1 MTIQSSLVKNKLYS
15 SVKTSAICWQLG
27 RGGFAVD
34 CNFTNYYLLI
44 LGSNPSSCSF
54 CLSHMLLTIR
64 RVHYIPCGELTE
76 LSLAAQID
84 DNSTE
89 NVRYPK

>member
-1 MTIQSSLVKNKLYS
+1 
-15 SVKTSAICWQLG
+15 
-27 RGGFAVD
+27 
-34 CNFTNYYLLI
+34 
-44 LGSNPSSCSF
+44 
-54 CLSHMLLTIR
+54 MLLTIR